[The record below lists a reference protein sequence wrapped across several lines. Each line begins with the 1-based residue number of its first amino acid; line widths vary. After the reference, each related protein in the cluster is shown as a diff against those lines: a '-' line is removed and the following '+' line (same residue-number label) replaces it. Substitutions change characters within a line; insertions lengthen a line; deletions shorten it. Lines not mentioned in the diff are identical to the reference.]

1 MVKSTRTATET
12 ATDLIEPLSRGDI
25 WLTQLDERITDQP
38 QHTRLCVVLSPDE
51 MHTHLC
57 TVMVAPMTTRT
68 QAAPF
73 RVAVSFEGKTGL
85 ILLDQIRTLDKTRLM
100 QKKGELS
107 AELLQDALS
116 ILQETFA

>member
-1 MVKSTRTATET
+1 MVKKAHAASTSNEA
-12 ATDLIEPLSRGDI
+12 LNRGDI
-25 WLTQLDERITDQP
+25 WLTQLDELITDKP

-51 MHTHLC
+51 MHNHLR

-107 AELLQDALS
+107 EELLQEALS